1 MSGLSRR
8 ICFVFLLLAGLSL
21 FALFTNAANA
31 AVINVNCKNNVQ
43 DTTTLSN
50 AIYGSKNGDAID
62 IHGQCLVNRTIVLLG
77 NRSYIGDSRTG
88 TVIRQADGSN
98 LPALLASDSWAQDSP
113 YTGTPIRIADLTLDG
128 NNSANTTTN
137 DLVIRSWFTVIENL
151 LVENAPAD
159 GIQVTN
165 LSKNNVKLK
174 TSQVNG
180 RISNCLV
187 ANSAGDGIHVVDTG
201 NSVTDWDLLDSWV
214 ASSGKSAIYMD
225 NAAGW
230 KVIGNHLY
238 GVPEMGI
245 FANACFAT
253 AIQNNYIEEFGTSGG
268 VGNTWYG
275 IACTVQGGA
284 ASVIADNKVFQLNGE
299 PSTGSFIYI
308 GVPQVNYKKGEIN
321 VVDNVI
327 RGASGKSDIGLSYQL
342 GGGEGL
348 RVLSHNNNIQQ
359 AGTPRVVGRG
369 VTLEDGY

>member
-1 MSGLSRR
+1 MPNLSRR
-8 ICFVFLLLAGLSL
+8 VFSVSLVLAGWSL
-21 FALFTNAANA
+21 AAFFTQAASA
-31 AVINVNCKNNVQ
+31 AVVNVNCKNNVH
-43 DTTTLSN
+43 DTTILNN
-50 AIYGSKNGDAID
+50 AINGSKSGDAID
-62 IHGQCLVNRTIVLLG
+62 IHGQCLVNQTIVLFG
-77 NRSYIGDSRTG
+77 NRSYLGDSRTG

-113 YTGTPIRIADLTLDG
+113 YTGAPIRIADLTLDG
-128 NNSANTTTN
+128 NSSGNSMTN
-137 DLVIRSWFTVIENL
+137 DLVIRSWFTVIEDL
-151 LVENAPAD
+151 LVENAPGD

-187 ANSAGDGIHVVDTG
+187 ANSGGDGIHVVDTG

-230 KVIGNHLY
+230 KIIGNHLY
-238 GVPEMGI
+238 GVPENGL

-268 VGNTWYG
+268 AGNTWYG

-284 ASVIADNKVFQLNGE
+284 ASVIGDNKVFQLNGE
-299 PSTGSFIYI
+299 PSTGRFIYV
-308 GVPQVNYKKGEIN
+308 GVPQVNYKTGEIN

-342 GGGEGL
+342 GGGQGL
-348 RVLSHNNNIQQ
+348 RVLSHDNNVQQ
-359 AGTPRVVGRG
+359 AGTPRVVGKG
-369 VTLEDGY
+369 VTLEGGY